1 MEVTISGRT
10 TSLGPGSAAY
20 VASNEVHG
28 WRNVGTTRAQYFV
41 LAIGA
46 KK

>member
-1 MEVTISGRT
+1 
-10 TSLGPGSAAY
+10 LGPGSAAY